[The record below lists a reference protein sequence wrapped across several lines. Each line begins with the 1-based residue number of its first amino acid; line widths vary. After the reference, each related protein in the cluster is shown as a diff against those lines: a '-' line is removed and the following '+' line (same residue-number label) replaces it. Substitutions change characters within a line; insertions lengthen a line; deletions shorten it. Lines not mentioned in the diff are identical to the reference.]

1 MKGELLQELRRD
13 KGLSQKELGALL
25 SVSPFTISS
34 YECGHSDPDDEAKV
48 KLAKIFDISV
58 DYLLGLVREP
68 CSYRRDASY
77 VYRRDERT
85 IQLPAGFSPQEVQL
99 VRQFVAF
106 VQYQKEGAA
115 ARRLSLKTARH
126 AAGPRQ
132 VRKPAG
138 GLFWSA
144 LAKCQPPAVPGGVKR
159 LSLSVSSE
167 AGWYSTPKRCSTQRE
182 GPRLREA
189 GQVMQDTELFSAS

>member
-68 CSYRRDASY
+68 CSCRRDASY

-106 VQYQKEGAA
+106 VQYQKEA
-115 ARRLSLKTARH
+115 
-126 AAGPRQ
+126 Q
-132 VRKPAG
+132 
-138 GLFWSA
+138 
-144 LAKCQPPAVPGGVKR
+144 
-159 LSLSVSSE
+159 
-167 AGWYSTPKRCSTQRE
+167 QR
-182 GPRLREA
+182 GDCP
-189 GQVMQDTELFSAS
+189 

>member
-48 KLAKIFDISV
+48 KLAKIFDRELQPEMVGIGPFLPHHATPFAGEEAGSLELTL
-58 DYLLGLVREP
+58 YLLGLVREP

-106 VQYQKEGAA
+106 VQYQKEA
-115 ARRLSLKTARH
+115 
-126 AAGPRQ
+126 Q
-132 VRKPAG
+132 
-138 GLFWSA
+138 
-144 LAKCQPPAVPGGVKR
+144 
-159 LSLSVSSE
+159 
-167 AGWYSTPKRCSTQRE
+167 QR
-182 GPRLREA
+182 GDCP
-189 GQVMQDTELFSAS
+189 